1 MNNVIDF
8 IIEYWYIGLG
18 LLVLVIMLFKRIIDD
33 KSEDMIKWLA
43 YACRTA
49 EIKIEQDEKKLKT
62 LYDMFCKWYPWT
74 SKVISYDKFKDMVE
88 EALRIS
94 NNSY

>member
-18 LLVLVIMLFKRIIDD
+18 LLALVLMLLKRIRDA
-33 KSEDMIKWLA
+33 KREDMIKWLVH
-43 YACRTA
+43 ACRTA
-49 EIKIEQDEKKLKT
+49 EIKIEQDEKKLRT
-62 LYDMFCKWYPWT
+62 LYNMFCKWYPWV

-88 EALRIS
+88 EALKIS
-94 NNSY
+94 QQ

>member
-18 LLVLVIMLFKRIIDD
+18 LLALVLKLLKRIRDA
-33 KSEDMIKWLA
+33 KREDMIKGLV

-49 EIKIEQDEKKLKT
+49 EIKITQDDNKLKI
-62 LYDMFCKWYPWT
+62 LYDRFCKWYPWV

-88 EALRIS
+88 EALKIS
-94 NNSY
+94 Q

>member
-18 LLVLVIMLFKRIIDD
+18 LLALVLMILKRIRDA
-33 KSEDMIKWLA
+33 KKEDIIKWLV

-49 EIKIEQDEKKLKT
+49 EIKI
-62 LYDMFCKWYPWT
+62 LYNMFCKWYPWV
-74 SKVISYDKFKDMVE
+74 SKVVSYNKFKDMVE
-88 EALRIS
+88 EALKIS
-94 NNSY
+94 Q